1 MFIRLS
7 LFKEHYKVIVI
18 DLGKQQD
25 LDTDPRVIQ
34 QFNFTAN
41 IDCAGNTKMCFII
54 EESKETNWLFTRNCD
69 SIVSSFKIIIKYDR
83 QY

>member
-1 MFIRLS
+1 M
-7 LFKEHYKVIVI
+7 IVI

-54 EESKETNWLFTRNCD
+54 EESKETN
-69 SIVSSFKIIIKYDR
+69 
-83 QY
+83 